1 MSAAKRQRELN
12 RAKKEHENAK
22 LSAQIATG
30 NVVLTNIAESV
41 MAKLIERQAAQI
53 EMMREGFTN
62 IMVNTCEKFPGQRTL
77 QIMEI
82 CNKSLSA
89 TPDQA
94 LEQFAAKVREQ
105 CAQMLLNG
113 SFLHDQAPDKLLA
126 AEAAKAIR
134 AIKEL
139 P

>member
-41 MAKLIERQAAQI
+41 MEKLIERQAAQI
-53 EMMREGFTN
+53 EMLRKMLKQVCGSYLLEHPDTN
-62 IMVNTCEKFPGQRTL
+62 IDPFVEA
-77 QIMEI
+77 
-82 CNKSLSA
+82 LSS
-89 TPDQA
+89 TPNQA
-94 LEQFAAKVREQ
+94 LEQFAERVRKQ
-105 CAQMLLNG
+105 CIGVCYEVGPKEYPN
-113 SFLHDQAPDKLLA
+113 KLITDGYA
-126 AEAAKAIR
+126 DAIR
-134 AIKEL
+134 AIKDL

>member
-1 MSAAKRQRELN
+1 MEALLHLKSVLCDPEGRVCITGSDGDRNIVQN
-12 RAKKEHENAK
+12 
-22 LSAQIATG
+22 SIA
-30 NVVLTNIAESV
+30 NIEQT
-41 MAKLIERQAAQI
+41 IDRQAAQI
-53 EMMREGFTN
+53 EMLRKMLKQVCGSYLLEHPDTN
-62 IMVNTCEKFPGQRTL
+62 IDPFVEA
-77 QIMEI
+77 
-82 CNKSLSA
+82 LSS

-139 P
+139 PK

>member
-41 MAKLIERQAAQI
+41 MEKLIERQAAQI
-53 EMMREGFTN
+53 EMLREALGHAFN
-62 IMVNTCEKFPGQRTL
+62 GILYYHHAKLVKIGIDAANEA
-77 QIMEI
+77 
-82 CNKSLSA
+82 LSIS
-89 TPDQA
+89 PDQA
-94 LEQFAAKVREQ
+94 LERFAERVRNQ
-105 CAQMLLNG
+105 CAEVCADTEPVFDGYGYQC
-113 SFLHDQAPDKLLA
+113 AV
-126 AEAAKAIR
+126 AIR